1 MAGKSL
7 GTLTIDLIAKVGGFT
22 SGMDKA
28 ERASDKWRKK
38 VESDIKSAGSAISG
52 MAALA
57 VTSATAITAVG
68 VALLKTSSAQI
79 TETDRWAKSLGASTQ
94 VLLEWKYAA
103 QQAGIEGDNIADIFK
118 DLNDKIGDAVL
129 NQSGEAAGALDTLGL
144 SAKKLQDL
152 SPEKQL
158 LAIVDAMKGM
168 NTAQKTNILESLGN
182 DLSRMLPLFDNGNEK
197 LNKFIQQARDFGVA
211 PPQEDIDK
219 LVKVNQV
226 FQEIQ
231 GSWDGFKNKM
241 ATGLADIDMKPL
253 VDSVHSLEKT
263 FTDPAVL
270 QGIVN
275 ITKGITDLVGLLAQ
289 AAKLANDFAYGWNKS
304 ASTSA
309 DSSFN
314 DLLSKRKE
322 LNDSLAYS
330 ESFLGKIDVAAG
342 VIRGSEQIRAEIA
355 KNEKLIGEFNTK
367 LPTQFAVIS
376 ESGGLELGKGET
388 NGKPT
393 PDAGAKKLESAFKA
407 TELGYMRQIA
417 LIETTGKKTAEVT
430 EAEKLRFDLASGKLV
445 GINAEQQKRLVQLA
459 DELDKL
465 QALKKANEENL
476 KVAAFAA
483 NLKSSNDNDRQTLNA
498 DIVGAGMG
506 EKTRSRMKE
515 LLGIQQDFITQQQE
529 LQKQYQSGDITK
541 SLFDKETQALQDA
554 LKERLEIQED
564 YYKQSDEQRDDWSSG
579 ISDALVDFADRS
591 SDYYQQAA
599 DAMTSVLGAATD
611 SISDHLY
618 DVISG
623 TESMGDA
630 IKGIFSDLGQ
640 SVVKALIDMAAQW
653 LVYQGVQLLINKT
666 TQASAIPAM
675 VANAQATALQAQLAA
690 FASTAAIPI
699 VGPGLAPAAMASAA
713 AVTMPMV
720 AAISAAGLSG
730 MAHDGIDA
738 VPETGT
744 WLLQKGERVTT
755 AGTSAKLDATLE
767 RVSRDANTG
776 GKAPYAPVT
785 HLTVNGDPDKSTIR
799 AIEEAVSRGNK
810 RLYGQMTSDVA
821 TGRGDM
827 SKALGTGW
835 QTKRR
840 TG

>member
-1 MAGKSL
+1 MASKSL

-57 VTSATAITAVG
+57 VTSAAAITAVG
-68 VALLKTSSAQI
+68 VSLLKTSSAQI
-79 TETDRWAKSLGASTQ
+79 TETDRWAKSLGTSSQ

-129 NQSGEAAGALDTLGL
+129 NQSGEAADALDTLGL
-144 SAKKLQDL
+144 SAKKLQEL

-158 LAIVDAMKGM
+158 VAIVDAMKGM

-219 LVKVNQV
+219 LLKVNEV
-226 FQEIQ
+226 FQEIE
-231 GSWDGFKNKM
+231 GSWEGFKNKM
-241 ATGLADIDMKPL
+241 AAGLADIDLKPL
-253 VDSVHSLEKT
+253 VESVHSLEKT

-342 VIRGSEQIRAEIA
+342 VIRGSEQIREEIS

-367 LPTQFAVIS
+367 LPTQFASIS

-388 NGKPT
+388 NGKPKPVKIPKT
-393 PDAGAKKLESAFKA
+393 ANTSVKLDNAFKA
-407 TELGYMRQIA
+407 TESAYLRQIE
-417 LIETTGKKTAEVT
+417 LIDTTGKRTVEVT
-430 EAEKLRFDLASGKLV
+430 EKQKLAFDISTGKLN
-445 GINAEQQKRLVQLA
+445 GLNEIQKKRLQSLA
-459 DELDKL
+459 EEVDKL
-465 QALKKANEENL
+465 NAVKKANENMIKASQYAASLQMENDA
-476 KVAAFAA
+476 K
-483 NLKSSNDNDRQTLNA
+483 RQGLNA
-498 DIVGAGMG
+498 DFIGAYSSDDQ
-506 EKTRSRMKE
+506 RNRLKE
-515 LLGIQQDFITQQQE
+515 MSSIREDFARRQTDLQTQFD
-529 LQKQYQSGDITK
+529 SGDIDKDLYDKK
-541 SLFDKETQALQDA
+541 SQALSDSLNEQ
-554 LKERLEIQED
+554 LSIQED
-564 YYKQSDEQRDDWSSG
+564 YYKKVDELRNNGAAGFMSGLATQIEASMDLYSSMQQVGEQAFSSLTDMIIDWAETG
-579 ISDALVDFADRS
+579 KLNAQDFAAS
-591 SDYYQQAA
+591 FLQ
-599 DAMTSVLGAATD
+599 
-611 SISDHLY
+611 SIGS
-618 DVISG
+618 
-623 TESMGDA
+623 
-630 IKGIFSDLGQ
+630 
-640 SVVKALIDMAAQW
+640 ALLSYAAAQ
-653 LVYQGVQLLINKT
+653 V
-666 TQASAIPAM
+666 AM
-675 VANAQATALQAQLAA
+675 
-690 FASTAAIPI
+690 
-699 VGPGLAPAAMASAA
+699 
-713 AVTMPMV
+713 
-720 AAISAAGLSG
+720 AGLSAFSAMIG
-730 MAHDGIDA
+730 VPFVGPAVAPGAAVAAAAAAGALALGVSGALKGQAHDGIDS

-755 AGTSAKLDATLE
+755 AKTSAKLDATLD
-767 RVSRDANTG
+767 RVGRDANTG
-776 GKAPYAPVT
+776 GNVPYAPVT

-821 TGRGDM
+821 TGRGDF
-827 SKALGTGW
+827 SKALGAGW

>member
-1 MAGKSL
+1 MASKSL

-57 VTSATAITAVG
+57 VTSAAAITAVG
-68 VALLKTSSAQI
+68 VSLLKTSSAQI
-79 TETDRWAKSLGASTQ
+79 TETDRWAKSLGTSTQ

-158 LAIVDAMKGM
+158 VAIVDAMKGM

-197 LNKFIQQARDFGVA
+197 LNKFIQQAKDFGVA

-219 LVKVNQV
+219 LLNVNEV
-226 FQEIQ
+226 FQEIE
-231 GSWDGFKNKM
+231 GSWEGFKNKM
-241 ATGLADIDMKPL
+241 AAGLADIDLKPL
-253 VDSVHSLEKT
+253 VESVHSLEKT

-342 VIRGSEQIRAEIA
+342 VIRGSEQIREEIA

-367 LPTQFAVIS
+367 LPTQFASIS
-376 ESGGLELGKGET
+376 ESGGLELGNGET
-388 NGKPT
+388 NGKPKPVKMPKT
-393 PDAGAKKLESAFKA
+393 ANTGVKLDNAFKA
-407 TELGYMRQIA
+407 TESAYLRQIE
-417 LIETTGKKTAEVT
+417 LIDTTGKRTVEVT
-430 EAEKLRFDLASGKLV
+430 EQQKLAFDISTGKLN
-445 GINAEQQKRLVQLA
+445 GLNEIQKKRLQSLA
-459 DELDKL
+459 EEVDKL
-465 QALKKANEENL
+465 NAVKKANENMIKASQYAASLQMENEAKRQGLNSDFIGAYSSDDQRNRL
-476 KVAAFAA
+476 KEMASIREDFAR
-483 NLKSSNDNDRQTLNA
+483 RQTDL
-498 DIVGAGMG
+498 
-506 EKTRSRMKE
+506 
-515 LLGIQQDFITQQQE
+515 QTQ
-529 LQKQYQSGDITK
+529 LDSGDI
-541 SLFDKETQALQDA
+541 DKDLYDKKRQALSDSLNEQ
-554 LKERLEIQED
+554 LSIQED
-564 YYKQSDEQRDDWSSG
+564 YYKKVDELRNNGAAGFMSGLATQIEASMDLYSSMQQVGAQAFSSLTDMIIDWAETG
-579 ISDALVDFADRS
+579 KLNAQDFAAS
-591 SDYYQQAA
+591 F
-599 DAMTSVLGAATD
+599 L
-611 SISDHLY
+611 
-618 DVISG
+618 
-623 TESMGDA
+623 
-630 IKGIFSDLGQ
+630 Q
-640 SVVKALIDMAAQW
+640 SVGSALLSYAAAQ
-653 LVYQGVQLLINKT
+653 V
-666 TQASAIPAM
+666 AM
-675 VANAQATALQAQLAA
+675 
-690 FASTAAIPI
+690 
-699 VGPGLAPAAMASAA
+699 
-713 AVTMPMV
+713 
-720 AAISAAGLSG
+720 AGLSAFSAMIG
-730 MAHDGIDA
+730 VPFVGPAVAPGAAVAAAAAAGALALGVSGALKGQAHDGIDS

-755 AGTSAKLDATLE
+755 AKTSAKLDATLD
-767 RVSRDANTG
+767 RVGRDANTG
-776 GKAPYAPVT
+776 GNVPYAPVT

-810 RLYGQMTSDVA
+810 RLYGQMTSDVV
-821 TGRGDM
+821 TGRGDF
-827 SKALGTGW
+827 SKALGAGW

>member
-1 MAGKSL
+1 MASKSL

-57 VTSATAITAVG
+57 VTSAAAITAVG
-68 VALLKTSSAQI
+68 VSLLKTSSAQI
-79 TETDRWAKSLGASTQ
+79 TETDRWAKSLGTSTQ

-129 NQSGEAAGALDTLGL
+129 NKSGEAADALDTLGL
-144 SAKKLQDL
+144 SAKKLQEL

-158 LAIVDAMKGM
+158 VAIVDAMKGM

-219 LVKVNQV
+219 LLKVNEV
-226 FQEIQ
+226 FQEIE
-231 GSWDGFKNKM
+231 GSWEGFKNKM
-241 ATGLADIDMKPL
+241 AAGLADIDLKPL
-253 VDSVHSLEKT
+253 VESVHSLEKT

-342 VIRGSEQIRAEIA
+342 VIRGSEQIREEIS

-367 LPTQFAVIS
+367 LPTQFASIS

-388 NGKPT
+388 NGKPKPVKIPKT
-393 PDAGAKKLESAFKA
+393 ANTGVKLDNAFKA
-407 TELGYMRQIA
+407 TESAYLRQIE
-417 LIETTGKKTAEVT
+417 LIDTTGKRTVEVT
-430 EAEKLRFDLASGKLV
+430 EKQKLAFDISTGKLN
-445 GINAEQQKRLVQLA
+445 GLNEIQKKRLQSLA
-459 DELDKL
+459 EEVDKL
-465 QALKKANEENL
+465 NAVKKANEIMIKASQYAASLQMENDA
-476 KVAAFAA
+476 K
-483 NLKSSNDNDRQTLNA
+483 RQGLNA
-498 DIVGAGMG
+498 DFIGAYSSDDQ
-506 EKTRSRMKE
+506 RNRLKE
-515 LLGIQQDFITQQQE
+515 MSSIREDFARRQTDLQTQFD
-529 LQKQYQSGDITK
+529 SGDIDKDLYDKK
-541 SLFDKETQALQDA
+541 SQALSDSLNEQ
-554 LKERLEIQED
+554 LSIQED
-564 YYKQSDEQRDDWSSG
+564 YYKKVDELRNNGAAGFMSGLATQIEASMDLYSSMQQVGEQAFSSLTDMIIDWAETG
-579 ISDALVDFADRS
+579 KLNAQDFAAS
-591 SDYYQQAA
+591 FLQ
-599 DAMTSVLGAATD
+599 
-611 SISDHLY
+611 SIGS
-618 DVISG
+618 
-623 TESMGDA
+623 
-630 IKGIFSDLGQ
+630 
-640 SVVKALIDMAAQW
+640 ALLSYAAAQ
-653 LVYQGVQLLINKT
+653 V
-666 TQASAIPAM
+666 AM
-675 VANAQATALQAQLAA
+675 
-690 FASTAAIPI
+690 
-699 VGPGLAPAAMASAA
+699 
-713 AVTMPMV
+713 
-720 AAISAAGLSG
+720 AGLSAFSAMIG
-730 MAHDGIDA
+730 VPFVGPAVAPGAAVAAAAAAGALALGVSGALKGQAHDGIDS

-755 AGTSAKLDATLE
+755 AKTSAKLDATLD
-767 RVSRDANTG
+767 RVGRDANTG
-776 GKAPYAPVT
+776 GNVPYAPVT

-821 TGRGDM
+821 TGRGDF
-827 SKALGTGW
+827 SKALGAGW

>member
-1 MAGKSL
+1 MASKSL
-7 GTLTIDLIAKVGGFT
+7 GTLTIDLIAKVGGFA

-57 VTSATAITAVG
+57 VTSAAAITAVG
-68 VALLKTSSAQI
+68 VSLLKTSSAQI
-79 TETDRWAKSLGASTQ
+79 TETDRWAKSLGTSTQ

-144 SAKKLQDL
+144 SAKKLQEL
-152 SPEKQL
+152 SPDKQL
-158 LAIVDAMKGM
+158 VAIVDAMKGM

-197 LNKFIQQARDFGVA
+197 LNKFIQQAKDFGVA
-211 PPQEDIDK
+211 PPQEDIGK
-219 LVKVNQV
+219 LLKVNEV
-226 FQEIQ
+226 FQEIE
-231 GSWDGFKNKM
+231 GSWEGFKNKM
-241 ATGLADIDMKPL
+241 AAGLADIDLKPL
-253 VDSVHSLEKT
+253 VESVHSLEKT

-342 VIRGSEQIRAEIA
+342 VIRGSEQIREEIA

-367 LPTQFAVIS
+367 LPTQFASIS

-388 NGKPT
+388 NGKPKPVKIPKT
-393 PDAGAKKLESAFKA
+393 ANAGVKLDNAFKA
-407 TELGYMRQIA
+407 TESAYLRQIE
-417 LIETTGKKTAEVT
+417 LIDTTGKRTVEVT
-430 EAEKLRFDLASGKLV
+430 EQQKLAFDISTGKLN
-445 GINAEQQKRLVQLA
+445 GLNEIQKKRLQSLA
-459 DELDKL
+459 EEVDKL
-465 QALKKANEENL
+465 NAVKKANENMIKASQYAASLQMENEAKRQGLNSDFIGAYSSDDQRNRL
-476 KVAAFAA
+476 KEMASIREDFAR
-483 NLKSSNDNDRQTLNA
+483 RQTDL
-498 DIVGAGMG
+498 
-506 EKTRSRMKE
+506 
-515 LLGIQQDFITQQQE
+515 QTQ
-529 LQKQYQSGDITK
+529 LDSGDIDKDLYDKK
-541 SLFDKETQALQDA
+541 SQALSDSLNEQ
-554 LKERLEIQED
+554 LSIQED
-564 YYKQSDEQRDDWSSG
+564 YYKKVDELRNNGAAGFMSGLATQIEASMDLYSSMQQVGAQAFSSLTDMIIDWAETG
-579 ISDALVDFADRS
+579 KLNAQDFAAS
-591 SDYYQQAA
+591 F
-599 DAMTSVLGAATD
+599 L
-611 SISDHLY
+611 
-618 DVISG
+618 
-623 TESMGDA
+623 
-630 IKGIFSDLGQ
+630 Q
-640 SVVKALIDMAAQW
+640 SVGSALLSYAAAQ
-653 LVYQGVQLLINKT
+653 V
-666 TQASAIPAM
+666 AM
-675 VANAQATALQAQLAA
+675 
-690 FASTAAIPI
+690 
-699 VGPGLAPAAMASAA
+699 
-713 AVTMPMV
+713 
-720 AAISAAGLSG
+720 AGLSAFSAMIG
-730 MAHDGIDA
+730 VPFVGPAVAPGAAVAAAAAAGALALGVSGALKGQAHDGIDS

-755 AGTSAKLDATLE
+755 AKTSAKLDATLD
-767 RVSRDANTG
+767 RVGRDANAG
-776 GKAPYAPVT
+776 GNLPYAPVT
-785 HLTVNGDPDKSTIR
+785 HLTVYGDPDKSTIR

-821 TGRGDM
+821 TGRGDF
-827 SKALGTGW
+827 SKALGAGW

>member
-1 MAGKSL
+1 MASKSL

-57 VTSATAITAVG
+57 VTSAAAITAVG
-68 VALLKTSSAQI
+68 VSLLKTSSAQI
-79 TETDRWAKSLGASTQ
+79 TETDRWAKSLGTSTQ

-144 SAKKLQDL
+144 SAKKLQEL

-158 LAIVDAMKGM
+158 VAIVDAMKGM

-211 PPQEDIDK
+211 PPQEDINK
-219 LVKVNQV
+219 LLKVNEV
-226 FQEIQ
+226 FQEIE

-241 ATGLADIDMKPL
+241 AAGLADIDLKPL
-253 VDSVHSLEKT
+253 VESVHSLEKT

-342 VIRGSEQIRAEIA
+342 VIRGSEQIRVEIA
-355 KNEKLIGEFNTK
+355 KNEKLIDEFNTK
-367 LPTQFAVIS
+367 LPTQFASIS

-388 NGKPT
+388 NGKPKPVKIPKT
-393 PDAGAKKLESAFKA
+393 ANIGVKLDNAFKA
-407 TELGYMRQIA
+407 TESAYLRQIE
-417 LIETTGKKTAEVT
+417 LIDTTGKRTVEVT
-430 EAEKLRFDLASGKLV
+430 EQQKLAFDISTGKLN
-445 GINAEQQKRLVQLA
+445 GLNEIQKKRLQSLA
-459 DELDKL
+459 EEVDKL
-465 QALKKANEENL
+465 NAVKKANENMIKASQYAASLQMENEAKRQGLNSDFIGAYSSDDQRNRL
-476 KVAAFAA
+476 KEMASIREDFAR
-483 NLKSSNDNDRQTLNA
+483 RQTDL
-498 DIVGAGMG
+498 
-506 EKTRSRMKE
+506 
-515 LLGIQQDFITQQQE
+515 QTQ
-529 LQKQYQSGDITK
+529 LDSGDIDKDLYDKK
-541 SLFDKETQALQDA
+541 SQALSDSLNEQ
-554 LKERLEIQED
+554 LSIQED
-564 YYKQSDEQRDDWSSG
+564 YYKKVDELRNNGAAGFMSGLATQIEASMDLYSSMQQVGAQAFSSLTDMIIDWAETG
-579 ISDALVDFADRS
+579 KLNAQDFAAS
-591 SDYYQQAA
+591 FLQSVGSALLSYAA
-599 DAMTSVLGAATD
+599 AQVAMAGLSAFSAMIGVPFVGPAVAPGAA
-611 SISDHLY
+611 
-618 DVISG
+618 V
-623 TESMGDA
+623 
-630 IKGIFSDLGQ
+630 
-640 SVVKALIDMAAQW
+640 
-653 LVYQGVQLLINKT
+653 
-666 TQASAIPAM
+666 
-675 VANAQATALQAQLAA
+675 
-690 FASTAAIPI
+690 
-699 VGPGLAPAAMASAA
+699 SAA
-713 AVTMPMV
+713 A
-720 AAISAAGLSG
+720 AAGALALGVSG
-730 MAHDGIDA
+730 ALKGQAHDGIDS

-755 AGTSAKLDATLE
+755 AKTSAKLDATLD
-767 RVSRDANTG
+767 RVGRDANTG
-776 GKAPYAPVT
+776 GNVPYAPVT

-821 TGRGDM
+821 TGRGDF
-827 SKALGTGW
+827 SKALGAGW